1 MAPGQ
6 PGLSLLCLPDNLL
19 GRLLSLLSSP
29 DLVRL
34 SSTCRRLARLAWQP
48 HLWTNIQLADERL
61 DVDRAIRS
69 ILARLVWGGGA
80 REEPL
85 RGAASVTT
93 VRLGGSARLTD
104 RTLALLARNCPSL
117 TRLELQRCRNVT
129 NGGILDLMTRCARVQ
144 HLDLTGKL
152 RTDLYMMAS
161 WLNTAR
167 NNSSPLMDIT
177 LYKAVKIQSGRLIL
191 IDIFYNSKAVILTE
205 IPFSCR

>member
-1 MAPGQ
+1 MSSVSL
-6 PGLSLLCLPDNLL
+6 LSLPDSLL
-19 GRLLSLLSSP
+19 TRLLSHLSSP
-29 DLVRL
+29 DLARL

-69 ILARLVWGGGA
+69 ILARLVWGPRARGRE

-129 NGGILDLMTRCARVQ
+129 NGGILDLMTRCSRLQ
-144 HLDLTGKL
+144 HLDLTG
-152 RTDLYMMAS
+152 
-161 WLNTAR
+161 N
-167 NNSSPLMDIT
+167 
-177 LYKAVKIQSGRLIL
+177 
-191 IDIFYNSKAVILTE
+191 
-205 IPFSCR
+205 C